1 MSLHHSPTRSSGS
14 TNVTIENQQRE
25 QPAQISAVSDLST
38 KIKLPDFFAEN
49 VELWFWQVESA
60 FIASGIASDV
70 KKYHAI
76 IGQLPSRVIF
86 KLADFKSNP
95 PARNQMYETLKNR
108 IVKEYADSEQT
119 KITKLLEDM
128 SLGDRKP
135 SQLLAEMRTKAS
147 NTAINDNFLAQL
159 WMRALPETIRAILS
173 AEDMTPLSDKAATAD
188 RIMEAMRN
196 GLLLPAKSVNDIQT
210 NVVQSNSKPS
220 MTDNVFLE
228 LKNAIASL
236 STEVKQLRQSRSN
249 KRSDTPVRN
258 IPNRESSISN
268 SEKHQHDFCWWHFK
282 FRLMQKNARNRV
294 NFNYRIQKTN

>member
-1 MSLHHSPTRSSGS
+1 MTLNRSPNRPSGSSGVI
-14 TNVTIENQQRE
+14 TENLQPE
-25 QPAQISAVSDLST
+25 QPTQISAVSDLAT

-60 FIASGIASDV
+60 FIASGITSDV

-95 PARNQMYETLKNR
+95 PDRNQMYETLKNR

-147 NTAINDNFLAQL
+147 NTAINDNFLSQL

-173 AEDMTPLSDKAATAD
+173 AEDLTPLSDKAATAD

-196 GLLLPAKSVNDIQT
+196 GLLFPARSLSEIQT
-210 NVVQSNSKPS
+210 NVVQLNSRPS
-220 MTDNVFLE
+220 TTDDVFSE
-228 LKNAIASL
+228 LKCAIANL
-236 STEVKQLRQSRSN
+236 STEVKQLRQSRSI
-249 KRSDTPVRN
+249 KRSDTPVRK
-258 IPNRESSISN
+258 ISNREPSTSN
-268 SEKHQHDFCWWHFK
+268 SEKPQHEFCWWHFK
-282 FRLMQKNARNRV
+282 FGADARKCKEPCKFQLPVSKN
-294 NFNYRIQKTN
+294 

>member
-1 MSLHHSPTRSSGS
+1 MPLDHSPTRPSNSS
-14 TNVTIENQQRE
+14 VIEIQQSE
-25 QPAQISAVSDLST
+25 QPSQISAVSDLAT

-60 FIASGIASDV
+60 FISSGITSDV

-86 KLADFKSNP
+86 KLSDFKSNP
-95 PARNQMYETLKNR
+95 PARNQMYDTLKNR
-108 IVKEYADSEQT
+108 IVKEYADSEQA

-128 SLGDRKP
+128 SLGDRKT

-196 GLLLPAKSVNDIQT
+196 GLLFPAKSINEIQT
-210 NVVQSNSKPS
+210 NAVHTHSKPS
-220 MTDNVFLE
+220 LSDDVFLE
-228 LKNAIASL
+228 LKNAISNL
-236 STEVKQLRQSRSN
+236 STEVKQLRQSRSA
-249 KRSDTPVRN
+249 KRNDTPVRIN
-258 IPNRESSISN
+258 SNREPSTSN
-268 SEKHQHDFCWWHFK
+268 SEKLQHDFCWWHFK
-282 FRLMQKNARNRV
+282 FGADAKKCKEPCKFQLPVSKN
-294 NFNYRIQKTN
+294 

>member
-1 MSLHHSPTRSSGS
+1 MSITHSPVRSSGS
-14 TNVTIENQQRE
+14 TVVISETLQSQ
-25 QPAQISAVSDLST
+25 QPAQISAVSDLAT
-38 KIKLPDFFAEN
+38 KVKLPDFFAEN

-60 FIASGIASDV
+60 FIASGITSDA

-95 PARNQMYETLKNR
+95 PARNQMYDTLKNR

-128 SLGDRKP
+128 PLGDRKP

-173 AEDMTPLSDKAATAD
+173 AEDMTPLTDKAATAD

-196 GLLLPAKSVNDIQT
+196 GLLFPTRGVNEIQT
-210 NVVQSNSKPS
+210 NAVQSNSKAS
-220 MTDNVFLE
+220 VTDDVFSE
-228 LKNAIASL
+228 FKNAIANL
-236 STEVKQLRQSRSN
+236 STEVRQLRQSRST
-249 KRSDTPVRN
+249 KRNDTPARKN
-258 IPNRESSISN
+258 SNREPSTSN
-268 SEKHQHDFCWWHFK
+268 SEKPQHDFCWWHFK
-282 FRLMQKNARNRV
+282 FGTDAKKCKEPCKFQMPVSKN
-294 NFNYRIQKTN
+294 

>member
-1 MSLHHSPTRSSGS
+1 MSISHSPVRSSSS
-14 TNVTIENQQRE
+14 TVLLTENLQSQ
-25 QPAQISAVSDLST
+25 QPAQVSAVSDLAT
-38 KIKLPDFFAEN
+38 KVKLPDFFAEN

-60 FIASGIASDV
+60 FIASGITSDV

-95 PARNQMYETLKNR
+95 PVRNQMNDTLKNR

-128 SLGDRKP
+128 PLGDRKP

-173 AEDMTPLSDKAATAD
+173 AEDMTPLTDKAATAD

-196 GLLLPAKSVNDIQT
+196 GLLFPAKSVNEIQT
-210 NVVQSNSKPS
+210 NAVQSNSKAS
-220 MTDNVFLE
+220 MMDDVFSE
-228 LKNAIASL
+228 LKNAIANL

-249 KRSDTPVRN
+249 KRSDTPARRN
-258 IPNRESSISN
+258 SNREPSTSN
-268 SEKHQHDFCWWHFK
+268 SENPQHDFCWWHFK
-282 FRLMQKNARNRV
+282 FGADAKKCKEPGKFQLPVSKN
-294 NFNYRIQKTN
+294 